1 MHILYVAHFAGSPA
15 HGMVHAYYHLAQ
27 EWLKMGHQVTIV
39 AASYAHPRSVQ
50 PEIES
55 AISEQWIDGIRYL
68 WVKTNPYSAESY
80 LGRVKNITQ
89 FVANTWFKS
98 FPISSADLVICSSHH
113 PFAIFPAQR
122 LARKFNA
129 RLVFEVRDLWPLSLI
144 ELGGISTKNPFIWL
158 MQKAEDYAYR
168 HSDHVV
174 SVLSGAKDYMVKH
187 GMEPRSYSYIPNGYA
202 TSEHTETCL
211 PEKIQ
216 TLLKKFKSE
225 GQFMLGYAGGINN
238 GNALAPLVEGLA
250 KIQSREV
257 VLLLLGDGPKLNQLR
272 ELAKELKIDD
282 KVLFLG
288 NINKSAVQ
296 AFLKQ
301 MDAVYVGFQKRAFYR
316 FGVSPTKLN
325 DYMYSAKPVIYAID
339 APDDPVAE
347 SGCGISCEAEN
358 AEEIAKAIER
368 LTQMTADERAA
379 MGQRGYEWLIENRD
393 YGKLATRFLEEVMT

>member
-1 MHILYVAHFAGSPA
+1 
-15 HGMVHAYYHLAQ
+15 
-27 EWLKMGHQVTIV
+27 MGHQVTV
-39 AASYAHPRSVQ
+39 LAASYAHPRSVQ
-50 PEIES
+50 PKVES
-55 AISEQWIDGIRYL
+55 DISEQWIDGIKYL
-68 WVKTNPYSAESY
+68 WVKTSPYRAQSY

-98 FPISSADLVICSSHH
+98 LPIDSADLVICSSHH

-144 ELGGISTKNPFIWL
+144 ELGSISTKNPFIWL

-187 GMEPRSYSYIPNGYA
+187 GMDPRSYSYIPNGYA
-202 TSEHTETCL
+202 ASEETETHL

-216 TLLKKFKSE
+216 TLLKNLKSG
-225 GQFMLGYAGGINN
+225 GQFLLGYAGGINN
-238 GNALAPLVEGLA
+238 GNALAPLVEALA

-257 VLLLLGDGPKLNQLR
+257 VLVLLGNGPKLNELR
-272 ELAKELKIDD
+272 ELAKQLEVED
-282 KVLFLG
+282 KVFFLG
-288 NINKSAVQ
+288 NVNKSAVQ

-325 DYMYSAKPVIYAID
+325 DYMYAAKPVIYAIN

-347 SGCGISCEAEN
+347 SGCGISCGAEN
-358 AEEIAKAIER
+358 VQDIIKAIQT
-368 LTQMTADERAA
+368 LTQMSVAERQA
-379 MGQRGYEWLIENRD
+379 MGQLGYEWLIKNRD
-393 YGKLATRFLEEVMT
+393 YRKLAKRFLIEAGNIKHSTN